1 MRISKPP
8 AQRRAEL
15 VLAARKLFDK
25 NGVENTRISDI
36 VQEVGVA
43 QGVFYYYF
51 KSKEEMVDTVLEQ
64 VQAEM
69 QKQIETILKSADDPF
84 EKKLAAFIEL
94 YLQMVDQFTADDV
107 QNLPTLLEDTLQNP
121 NLQKA
126 HELITQQLLLLV
138 KQAQNKGEIDI
149 LYPMETVLVVLH
161 GLRAIA
167 ATRLPTRKMI
177 YAITEQSLAIE
188 SGKLMNYL

>member
-8 AQRRAEL
+8 EQRRAEL

-69 QKQIETILKSADDPF
+69 QQQIETILQSADDPF

-94 YLQMVDQFTADDV
+94 YLQMIDQFTADDIE
-107 QNLPTLLEDTLQNP
+107 NLPTLLEDALQSP
-121 NLQKA
+121 NLKKA

-138 KQAQNKGEIDI
+138 GQAQNKGEIDI
-149 LYPMETVLVVLH
+149 LYPMETVLVVLY
-161 GLRAIA
+161 GLRALA